1 MGNDL
6 RSRIPIIEGR
16 VLVTGGSGFIGKRLV
31 AALVTAGTK
40 VTVADLRPFPGDSGS
55 VEAVVGDLYDPD
67 VADQAVAPGTDTIIH
82 LAARTS
88 VLESVKDPETTYR
101 NNVAVTAG
109 LLEMAR
115 RRGVRTFLF
124 ASTNAVVGNVGGAI
138 ITEQAPLRPLTPY
151 GATKAASEM
160 LISSY
165 AAAYGVRGVPLR
177 FSNVY
182 GPGMQHKDSF
192 IPRLMRAARDGTG
205 VKVRGDGTMIRDV
218 IQVDD
223 VLSGIFAAWRSD
235 HTGPVILGSGQA
247 VTVNEMVAT
256 ARRVTGVDIPAEN
269 APIAQGE
276 MPAVKLDIS
285 IARGLGYVPTYD
297 LESGM
302 ATVWPDFAPEGALT
316 ARALDAPALA
326 GPALAGPAL
335 AGPALAGPALAG
347 PALAAEG
354 AR

>member
-1 MGNDL
+1 MRNDF
-6 RSRIPIIEGR
+6 RSRMPATQGR
-16 VLVTGGSGFIGKRLV
+16 VLVTGGSGFIGRRLV
-31 AALVTAGTK
+31 AALVAAGAE
-40 VTVADLRPFPGDSGS
+40 VTVADLKPFWGSSGGPAS
-55 VEAVVGDLYDPD
+55 AGGRVHFVVGDLSDLA
-67 VADQAVAPGTDTIIH
+67 VADQAVQPGTDTIIH

-109 LLEMAR
+109 LLELAR
-115 RRGVRTFLF
+115 QRSVRTFLF
-124 ASTNAVVGNVGGAI
+124 ASTNAVVGNVGGAV

-160 LISSY
+160 LINSY
-165 AAAYGVRGVPLR
+165 AAAYRVRGVSLR

-223 VLSGIFAAWRSD
+223 VLAGIFAAWRSD
-235 HTGPVILGSGQA
+235 HTGPVILGSGRA
-247 VTVNEMVAT
+247 VTVNEMVET
-256 ARRVTGVDIPAEN
+256 ARRVTGVAIPAEN

-285 IARGLGYVPTYD
+285 TARALGYAPTYD
-297 LESGM
+297 LEAGM
-302 ATVWPDFAPEGALT
+302 ATVWPDFAPDGART
-316 ARALDAPALA
+316 AGDLDAAALA
-326 GPALAGPAL
+326 T
-335 AGPALAGPALAG
+335 
-347 PALAAEG
+347 EG

>member
-1 MGNDL
+1 MRNDF
-6 RSRIPIIEGR
+6 RSRSPATRGR
-16 VLVTGGSGFIGKRLV
+16 VLVTGGSGFIGRRLV
-31 AALVTAGTK
+31 AALVAAGAE
-40 VTVADLRPFPGDSGS
+40 VTVADLKPFGDSSGS
-55 VEAVVGDLYDPD
+55 LVSSGGQVHFVVGDLYDPA
-67 VADQAVAPGTDTIIH
+67 VADQAVQPGTDTIIH

-109 LLEMAR
+109 LLELAR
-115 RRGVRTFLF
+115 QRSVRTFLF
-124 ASTNAVVGNVGGAI
+124 ASTNAVVGNVGGAV

-160 LISSY
+160 LINSY
-165 AAAYGVRGVPLR
+165 AAYRVRGVSLR

-223 VLSGIFAAWRSD
+223 VLAGIFAAWRSD

-247 VTVNEMVAT
+247 VTVNEMVET
-256 ARRVTGVDIPAEN
+256 ARRVTGVAIPAEN

-285 IARGLGYVPTYD
+285 TARALGYAPTYD
-297 LESGM
+297 LEAGM
-302 ATVWPDFAPEGALT
+302 ATVWPDFAPDGALT
-316 ARALDAPALA
+316 AGALDAAALA
-326 GPALAGPAL
+326 T
-335 AGPALAGPALAG
+335 
-347 PALAAEG
+347 EG